1 MHRIPHFTN
10 RNGTYHFRRSV
21 PKSLRPLIRKREI
34 VLTLETKNFSE
45 ACMAAL
51 AISEEL
57 NSLFDRL
64 HQGARLMT
72 PADQQ
77 IFASGAAAG
86 EEINEVV

>member
-1 MHRIPHFTN
+1 MQRIPHLTN

-51 AISEEL
+51 EISEEL
-57 NSLFDRL
+57 TGLFEKIQQGQGLLRRRTNKYL
-64 HQGARLMT
+64 HLKLLALKRPRCL
-72 PADQQ
+72 
-77 IFASGAAAG
+77 
-86 EEINEVV
+86 